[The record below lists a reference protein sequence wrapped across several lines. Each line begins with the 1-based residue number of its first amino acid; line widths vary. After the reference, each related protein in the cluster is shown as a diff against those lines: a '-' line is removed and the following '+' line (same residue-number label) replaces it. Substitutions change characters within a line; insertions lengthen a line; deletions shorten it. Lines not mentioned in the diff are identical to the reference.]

1 MKKFVI
7 SVVLVGASALYI
19 FMRTPAAAAV
29 APVVPTS
36 PSATAANSAAGAP
49 AAPTGTVPPPLP
61 TPSPTKA
68 QPAPTPMQQHMTAM
82 MSGYKDG
89 SYTGSVADAFYGYV
103 QVKATISGGKITDV
117 AFLSYPDSHDTSRYI
132 NSQAM
137 PMLTQEA
144 IAAQS
149 ANVDLIGGATD
160 TSLAF
165 KQSLTSALAKAQG

>member
-1 MKKFVI
+1 MRAP
-7 SVVLVGASALYI
+7 SASAVTAPAVQP
-19 FMRTPAAAAV
+19 TPTT
-29 APVVPTS
+29 PVS
-36 PSATAANSAAGAP
+36 NSAGATP
-49 AAPTGTVPPPLP
+49 SAPTGTVPPPLP

-117 AFLSYPDSHDTSRYI
+117 TFLSYPNSHDTSRYI

-149 ANVDLIGGATD
+149 ANVNLIGGATD

-165 KQSLTSALAKAQG
+165 KQSLGSALAKAKNS